1 MSSSKKE
8 AKQNTTHGASTADND
23 TSSNTLAAPVAAT
36 TAGGPAAAA
45 AAVAA
50 AAVAAAAHNESAPF
64 YRLTDDLLARVA
76 SCLELKMTGRLALT
90 SHRLCAAAS
99 TVQQSCAYLA
109 SELVTPLLTSHQIST
124 VGERLEV
131 RQLIEGPENDKISS
145 ALKDALESL

>member
-23 TSSNTLAAPVAAT
+23 TSSNTLAAPVAAV
-36 TAGGPAAAA
+36 AGGPAAAA

>member
-23 TSSNTLAAPVAAT
+23 TSSNTLAAPVAAV
-36 TAGGPAAAA
+36 AGGPAAAA

-76 SCLELKMTGRLALT
+76 SCLELKRTGRLALT